1 MMRGLWR
8 SFVPFLLWWPDVS
21 RVTMRADGL
30 AALTGVI
37 VVLPQGVA
45 FATIAGM
52 PPEYGLYA
60 AMVPA
65 VVAALFGSS
74 RQLVSGPTTAASI
87 VLFST
92 LSALAPPGSAAYV
105 QYALTLTFMVGA
117 IQLVMGLARLGTLVN
132 FVSHSVIVG
141 FTSGAAVLI
150 AASQL
155 KNFLGLDMPGGLRFH
170 EIVVHAWSLAGEVD
184 PDSVT
189 VGVVT
194 LAVGIVFKRY
204 WPRFPYMIA
213 ALLAGTLLAGL
224 IEFFTYAGFLHP
236 TTGQSGLRLVGSVP
250 ATLPPLSIPDF
261 SFASLT
267 QLGPAALAVT
277 LFALTEAVSISR
289 SLAARTGE
297 LVDGNQEF
305 VGQGLSNII
314 GSFFSAYVATGSFN
328 RSALNAEAGARTPV
342 SAILAGVLL
351 MGLVLAVAPLLAY
364 LPMPAMAGILFMV
377 AWGIVDVHHIRTIVR
392 ASVADASVLWT
403 TFAAT
408 LLFPLDFAIIL
419 GVFLSLIIYLRQV
432 SRPSVLV
439 RVPDPRERRRPFVTD
454 ATLPQCP
461 QLALVRIDG
470 ALFFGA
476 VSYVA
481 ERLRLIA
488 RRDPLRKH
496 LLLLVRSVSYLD
508 VAGAEM
514 IAREARMRRAAGGQ
528 VYFHQVK
535 DGPMSILRRGGYY
548 DEIGEEN
555 FFHSKSE
562 AIAEVFKR
570 LDRDVCL
577 RCDLRIFNECHA
589 LPKLEDGEEEVA
601 PRPG

>member
-8 SFVPFLLWWPDVS
+8 SFVPFLLWWPDVD
-21 RVTMRADGL
+21 RGTMRADVL
-30 AALTGVI
+30 AAITGVV

-60 AMVPA
+60 AMVPC

-92 LSALAPPGSAAYV
+92 LSALATPGTGAYV

-141 FTSGAAVLI
+141 FTSGAGVLI

-155 KNFLGLDMPGGLRFH
+155 KSFLGLEMPGGLRFH
-170 EIVVHAWSLAGEVD
+170 EIVIHVAHGLGDID
-184 PDSVT
+184 PESVM
-189 VGVVT
+189 VGIVT
-194 LAVGIVFKRY
+194 LAVGIGFKHY
-204 WPRFPYMIA
+204 LPRFPYMIA
-213 ALLAGTLLAGL
+213 ALVAGSLLAGL
-224 IEFFTYAGFLHP
+224 IEFFTYAGFLHSG
-236 TTGQSGLRLVGSVP
+236 TGRSGLRLVGAVP
-250 ATLPPLSIPDF
+250 ATLPPLSSPDF
-261 SFASLT
+261 SFDAFV

-297 LVDGNQEF
+297 VVDGNQEF
-305 VGQGLSNII
+305 FGQGLSNII
-314 GSFFSAYVATGSFN
+314 GSFFSSYVATGSFN
-328 RSALNAEAGARTPV
+328 RSAVNAQAGARTPV
-342 SAILAGVLL
+342 AAILAGGLL
-351 MGLVLAVAPLLAY
+351 MGLVVVVAPLLAY
-364 LPMPAMAGILFMV
+364 LPMPAVAAILFLV

-392 ASVADASVLWT
+392 ASTADAAVLWT

-419 GVFLSLIIYLRQV
+419 GVFLSLIIYLRQA
-432 SRPSVLV
+432 SRPSVVV
-439 RVPDPRERRRPFVTD
+439 RVPDPDDPRRRF
-454 ATLPQCP
+454 ATAGALPQCP
-461 QLALVRIDG
+461 QLAIVRIDG

-488 RRDPLRKH
+488 KRNPLRSTCCSS
-496 LLLLVRSVSYLD
+496 L
-508 VAGAEM
+508 
-514 IAREARMRRAAGGQ
+514 AA
-528 VYFHQVK
+528 
-535 DGPMSILRRGGYY
+535 
-548 DEIGEEN
+548 
-555 FFHSKSE
+555 
-562 AIAEVFKR
+562 
-570 LDRDVCL
+570 
-577 RCDLRIFNECHA
+577 
-589 LPKLEDGEEEVA
+589 
-601 PRPG
+601 

>member
-8 SFVPFLLWWPDVS
+8 SFVPFLLWWPDVD
-21 RVTMRADGL
+21 RGTLRADAL

-60 AMVPA
+60 AMIPA

-92 LSALAPPGSAAYV
+92 LSALAAPGSEAYV
-105 QYALTLTFMVGA
+105 RYALTLTFMVGM

-150 AASQL
+150 AASQIR
-155 KNFLGLDMPGGLRFH
+155 NFLGLEMPGGLRFH
-170 EIVVHAWSLAGEVD
+170 EILVHAWRLLADVD
-184 PDSVT
+184 PDSVA

-194 LAVGIVFKRY
+194 LAVGVAFRRY

-213 ALLAGTLLAGL
+213 ALLAGSLLAGL
-224 IEFFTYAGFLHP
+224 IEFFTYAGFLHAD
-236 TTGQSGLRLVGSVP
+236 TGESGLRLVGAVP
-250 ATLPPLSIPDF
+250 AALPPLSAPDF
-261 SFASLT
+261 SFTTLT

-289 SLAARTGE
+289 SLASRSGE

-305 VGQGLSNII
+305 VGQGLSNIV

-328 RSALNAEAGARTPV
+328 RSAVNAEAGARTPV
-342 SAILAGVLL
+342 AAILAGALL
-351 MGLVLAVAPLLAY
+351 MGLVVVVAPLLAY
-364 LPMPAMAGILFMV
+364 LPMPAMAAVLFLV
-377 AWGIVDVHHIRTIVR
+377 AWGIVDVRQIRTIVR
-392 ASVADASVLWT
+392 ASTADAAVLWA

-419 GVFLSLIIYLRQV
+419 GVFLSLIIYLRQA
-432 SRPSVLV
+432 SRPSVVV
-439 RVPDPRERRRPFVTD
+439 RVPDPDKPKRQFST
-454 ATLPQCP
+454 AGSLPQCP
-461 QLALVRIDG
+461 QLAIVRIDG

-488 RRDPLRKH
+488 KRNPLQKH
-496 LLLLVRSVSYLD
+496 LLLLARSVSYID

-514 IAREARMRRAAGGQ
+514 LAREVRVRREAGGR

-535 DGPMSILRRGGYY
+535 EGPLAILRRGGYH

-555 FFHSKSE
+555 LFLSKAE
-562 AIAEVFKR
+562 AIGEIFER
-570 LDRDVCL
+570 LDRGICL
-577 RCDLRIFNECHA
+577 RCDARIFNECRA
-589 LPKLEDGEEEVA
+589 LPRLEEGGGTP
-601 PRPG
+601 PRSG

>member
-8 SFVPFLLWWPDVS
+8 SFVPFLLWWPDVD
-21 RVTMRADGL
+21 RGTLKADAL
-30 AALTGVI
+30 AALTGAV

-65 VVAALFGSS
+65 IVAALFGSS

-87 VLFST
+87 VLFSS
-92 LSALAPPGSAAYV
+92 LSALAVPGSPAYV

-155 KNFLGLDMPGGLRFH
+155 KNFLGLQMPGGLRFH
-170 EIVVHAWSLAGEVD
+170 EILAHLWQLLGDID
-184 PDSVT
+184 PDSVVVGFVTLT
-189 VGVVT
+189 VGI
-194 LAVGIVFKRY
+194 AFRHY

-213 ALLAGTLLAGL
+213 ALLAGSLLGGL
-224 IEFFTYAGFLHP
+224 IEFFTYAGFLHSVS
-236 TTGQSGLRLVGSVP
+236 GESGLRLVGAVP
-250 ATLPPLSIPDF
+250 ATLPPLSAPDF
-261 SFASLT
+261 SLDAFT
-267 QLGPAALAVT
+267 QLGPIALAVT

-305 VGQGLSNII
+305 VGQGLSNIV
-314 GSFFSAYVATGSFN
+314 GSFVSAYVATGSFN
-328 RSALNAEAGARTPV
+328 RSAVNAESGARTPV
-342 SAILAGVLL
+342 AAILAGVLL
-351 MGLVLAVAPLLAY
+351 VGLVLAVAPLLAF
-364 LPMPAMAGILFMV
+364 LPMPAMAAILFLV

-392 ASVADASVLWT
+392 ANASDAAVLWA

-419 GVFLSLIIYLRQV
+419 GVFLSLIIYLRQA
-432 SRPSVLV
+432 SRPSVAV
-439 RVPDPRERRRPFVTD
+439 RVPDPREPRRRFST
-454 ATLPQCP
+454 AGTLPQCP
-461 QLALVRIDG
+461 QFAMVRIDG

-488 RRDPLRKH
+488 RRNPLQKH

-514 IAREARMRRAAGGQ
+514 LAREARMRRAAGGQ

-535 DGPMSILRRGGYY
+535 EGPMEILRRGGYL
-548 DEIGEEN
+548 DDIGEEN
-555 FFHSKSE
+555 LFLSKAE
-562 AIAEVFKR
+562 AIGGVFER
-570 LDRDVCL
+570 LDRGICL
-577 RCDLRIFNECHA
+577 RCDARIFNECRA
-589 LPKLEDGEEEVA
+589 LPKLEDGGQGPA
-601 PRPG
+601 S

>member
-8 SFVPFLLWWPDVS
+8 SFVPFLLWWPDVD
-21 RVTMRADGL
+21 RGTLKADAL
-30 AALTGVI
+30 AALTGVV

-52 PPEYGLYA
+52 PPQYGLYA
-60 AMVPA
+60 AMIPA

-92 LSALAPPGSAAYV
+92 LSTLAVPGTDAYV
-105 QYALTLTFMVGA
+105 RYALTLTFMVGA

-141 FTSGAAVLI
+141 FTTGAAVLI

-155 KNFLGLDMPGGLRFH
+155 KNFLGLDMPGGLRLYETLIH
-170 EIVVHAWSLAGEVD
+170 LWRLLGDID
-184 PDSVT
+184 PDSVA
-189 VGVVT
+189 VGLFT
-194 LAVGIVFKRY
+194 LAVGIGFKRY

-213 ALLAGTLLAGL
+213 ALLAGSLLGGL
-224 IEFFTYAGFLHP
+224 VEFFTYAGFLHS
-236 TTGQSGLRLVGSVP
+236 GSGESGLRVVGTVP
-250 ATLPPLSIPDF
+250 AALPPLSVPDF
-261 SFASLT
+261 GFATLT

-289 SLAARTGE
+289 SLAARSGE

-305 VGQGLSNII
+305 VGQGLSNVV

-328 RSALNAEAGARTPV
+328 RSAVNAEAGARTPV
-342 SAILAGVLL
+342 AAILAGVLL
-351 MGLVLAVAPLLAY
+351 MGLVLVVAPLLAY
-364 LPMPAMAGILFMV
+364 LPMPAMAAILFLV
-377 AWGIVDVHHIRTIVR
+377 AWGIVDLHQVRTIVR
-392 ASVADASVLWT
+392 ASTADAAVLLA

-432 SRPSVLV
+432 SRPSVVV
-439 RVPDPRERRRPFVTD
+439 RVPDPREPKRRFST
-454 ATLPQCP
+454 AGSLPQCP
-461 QLALVRIDG
+461 QLAIVRIDG

-476 VSYVA
+476 VSWVA

-488 RRDPLRKH
+488 RHNPLQKH
-496 LLLLVRSVSYLD
+496 LLVLARSVSYLD
-508 VAGAEM
+508 VAGAETL
-514 IAREARMRRAAGGQ
+514 AREVRLRRAAGGQ

-535 DGPMSILRRGGYY
+535 EGPMEILRRGGYY
-548 DEIGEEN
+548 DEIGEDN
-555 FFHSKSE
+555 FFLSKAE
-562 AIAEVFKR
+562 AIGEVFGR
-570 LDRDVCL
+570 LDRSVCL
-577 RCDLRIFNECHA
+577 RCEVRIFNECRA
-589 LPKLEDGEEEVA
+589 LPKIEEDGEEPPA
-601 PRPG
+601 PR

>member
-8 SFVPFLLWWPDVS
+8 SFLPFLQWWPDVD
-21 RVTMRADGL
+21 RATMRADAL
-30 AALTGVI
+30 AAVTGAI

-65 VVAALFGSS
+65 VIAALFGSS

-92 LSALAPPGSAAYV
+92 LSALAVPGTEAYV
-105 QYALTLTFMVGA
+105 RYALTLTLMVGL
-117 IQLVMGLARLGTLVN
+117 IQFVMGLARLGTLVN

-141 FTSGAAVLI
+141 FTSGAGVLI

-155 KNFLGLDMPGGLRFH
+155 KNFLGLEMPGGLHFH
-170 EIVVHAWSLAGEVD
+170 EILIHAGRGLGDVNF
-184 PDSVT
+184 DSVA
-189 VGVVT
+189 VGLVT
-194 LAVGIVFKRY
+194 LAVGIAFKRY
-204 WPRFPYMIA
+204 WPRFPYMVA
-213 ALLAGTLLAGL
+213 ALLAGSLFAGL
-224 IEFFTYAGFLHP
+224 IEFFTYAGFLHSG
-236 TTGQSGLRLVGSVP
+236 TGRSGLRLVGAVP
-250 ATLPPLSIPDF
+250 ATLPPLSSPDF
-261 SFASLT
+261 RFDTFT
-267 QLGPAALAVT
+267 QLAPAALAVT

-314 GSFFSAYVATGSFN
+314 GSFFSSYVATGSFN
-328 RSALNAEAGARTPV
+328 RSAVNAEAGARTPV
-342 SAILAGVLL
+342 AAILAGFLL
-351 MGLVLAVAPLLAY
+351 MGLVLVVAPLLAY
-364 LPMPAMAGILFMV
+364 LPMPAMAGILFLV

-392 ASVADASVLWT
+392 ASTADAAVLCS

-408 LLFPLDFAIIL
+408 LLFELDFAIIL
-419 GVFLSLIIYLRQV
+419 GVFLSLIIYLRQA
-432 SRPSVLV
+432 SRPSVVV
-439 RVPDPRERRRPFVTD
+439 RVPDPRERRRPFNT
-454 ATLPQCP
+454 ATSLPQCP
-461 QLALVRIDG
+461 QFAIVRIDG

-488 RRDPLRKH
+488 KRNPLQKH

-514 IAREARMRRAAGGQ
+514 LARELRMRRKAGGQ

-535 DGPMSILRRGGYY
+535 EGPMAILRRGGYFE
-548 DEIGEEN
+548 EIGEEN
-555 FFHSKSE
+555 FFVSKAE
-562 AIAEVFKR
+562 AIGEVFER
-570 LDRDVCL
+570 LDRNICL
-577 RCDLRIFNECHA
+577 RCDRRIFNECRA
-589 LPKLEDGEEEVA
+589 LPKLEQSEEE
-601 PRPG
+601 RSQSQ

>member
-8 SFVPFLLWWPDVS
+8 SFVPFLLWWPEVDRS
-21 RVTMRADGL
+21 TLKADGL
-30 AALTGVI
+30 AALTGTI

-65 VVAALFGSS
+65 IVAALFGSS

-92 LSALAPPGSAAYV
+92 LSTLAVPGTETYV
-105 QYALTLTFMVGA
+105 RYALTLTFMVGA
-117 IQLVMGLARLGTLVN
+117 VQLAMGLARLGTLVN

-141 FTSGAAVLI
+141 FTSGAGVLI

-155 KNFLGLDMPGGLRFH
+155 KGFLGLEMPGGLRFY
-170 EIVVHAWSLAGEVD
+170 EVLIHVWNLLGDID
-184 PDSVT
+184 PDSVI
-189 VGVVT
+189 VGLVT
-194 LAVGIVFKRY
+194 LAVGIGFKHY

-213 ALLAGTLLAGL
+213 ALVAGSLLGGI

-236 TTGQSGLRLVGSVP
+236 ASGESGLRLVGEVP
-250 ATLPPLSIPDF
+250 ATLPPLSMPDF
-261 SFASLT
+261 SLAAFT

-305 VGQGLSNII
+305 VGQGLSNIV
-314 GSFFSAYVATGSFN
+314 GSFFSSYVATGSFS
-328 RSALNAEAGARTPV
+328 RSALNSGAGARTPV
-342 SAILAGVLL
+342 AAILAGILL
-351 MGLVLAVAPLLAY
+351 MGLVVLVAPLLAY
-364 LPMPAMAGILFMV
+364 FPMPAMAAILFLV
-377 AWGIVDVHHIRTIVR
+377 AWGIVDFHHIRTIIR
-392 ASVADASVLWT
+392 ASKADTAVLWA

-432 SRPSVLV
+432 SRPSVV
-439 RVPDPRERRRPFVTD
+439 MRVPDPRQPKRRFSTARS
-454 ATLPQCP
+454 LPQCP
-461 QLALVRIDG
+461 QLAIVRIDG

-488 RRDPLRKH
+488 KRNPLQKH
-496 LLLLVRSVSYLD
+496 LLLLIRSVSYLD
-508 VAGAEM
+508 VAGAEVL
-514 IAREARMRRAAGGQ
+514 AREVRMRRAAGGQ

-535 DGPMSILRRGGYY
+535 EGPMEILRRGGYH
-548 DEIGEEN
+548 DEFGEES
-555 FFHSKSE
+555 FFLSKSE
-562 AIAEVFKR
+562 AIGEVFGR
-570 LDRDVCL
+570 LDRSVCL
-577 RCDLRIFNECHA
+577 RCEARIFNECRTV
-589 LPKLEDGEEEVA
+589 PKLDDGEA
-601 PRPG
+601 KPARDG

>member
-8 SFVPFLLWWPDVS
+8 SFVPFLLWWPDVD
-21 RVTMRADGL
+21 RDTLKADAL
-30 AALTGVI
+30 AALTGAV

-65 VVAALFGSS
+65 IVAALFGSS

-87 VLFST
+87 VLFSS
-92 LSALAPPGSAAYV
+92 LSALAVPGSAAYV

-117 IQLVMGLARLGTLVN
+117 IQLAMGLARLGTLVN

-155 KNFLGLDMPGGLRFH
+155 KNFLGVQMPGGLRFH
-170 EIVVHAWSLAGEVD
+170 EILTHLWQLLGDIDS
-184 PDSVT
+184 DSVV
-189 VGVVT
+189 VGLAT
-194 LAVGIVFKRY
+194 LAVGIAFRHY

-213 ALLAGTLLAGL
+213 ALLAGSLLGGI

-236 TTGQSGLRLVGSVP
+236 VSGESGLRLVGTVP
-250 ATLPPLSIPDF
+250 ATLPPLSAPDF
-261 SFASLT
+261 SLHAFT
-267 QLGPAALAVT
+267 QLGPIALAVT

-305 VGQGLSNII
+305 VGQGLSNLV

-328 RSALNAEAGARTPV
+328 RSAVNAESGARTPV
-342 SAILAGVLL
+342 AAILAGVLL
-351 MGLVLAVAPLLAY
+351 VGLVLAVAPLLAY
-364 LPMPAMAGILFMV
+364 LPMPAMAAILFLV
-377 AWGIVDVHHIRTIVR
+377 AWGIVDLHHIRTIVR
-392 ASVADASVLWT
+392 ASAPDAAVLWA

-419 GVFLSLIIYLRQV
+419 GVFLSLIIYLRQA
-432 SRPSVLV
+432 SRPSVAV
-439 RVPDPRERRRPFVTD
+439 RVPDPREPRRRFST
-454 ATLPQCP
+454 AGTLPQCP
-461 QLALVRIDG
+461 QLAIVRIDG

-488 RRDPLRKH
+488 KRSPRQKH

-514 IAREARMRRAAGGQ
+514 LAREARMRRAAGGR

-535 DGPMSILRRGGYY
+535 EGPMEILRRGGYL

-555 FFHSKSE
+555 FFLSKAE
-562 AIAEVFKR
+562 AIGGVFER
-570 LDRDVCL
+570 LDRGICL
-577 RCDLRIFNECHA
+577 RCDARIFNECRA
-589 LPKLEDGEEEVA
+589 LPKLEEGGEGPVRE
-601 PRPG
+601 G

>member
-8 SFVPFLLWWPDVS
+8 NFVPFLLWWPDVD
-21 RVTMRADGL
+21 RGTLRADAL

-92 LSALAPPGSAAYV
+92 LSALAAPGSEAYV
-105 QYALTLTFMVGA
+105 RYALTLTFMVGM

-155 KNFLGLDMPGGLRFH
+155 KNFLGLEMPGGLRFH
-170 EIVVHAWSLAGEVD
+170 EILVHVWHLLADVD
-184 PDSVT
+184 PDSVA

-194 LAVGIVFKRY
+194 LAVGIAFRRY

-213 ALLAGTLLAGL
+213 ALLAGSLLAGL
-224 IEFFTYAGFLHP
+224 IEFFTYAGFLHAG
-236 TTGQSGLRLVGSVP
+236 TGESGLRLVGAVP
-250 ATLPPLSIPDF
+250 AALPPLSAPDF
-261 SFASLT
+261 SLTALT

-289 SLAARTGE
+289 SLASRSGE

-305 VGQGLSNII
+305 VGQGLSNIV
-314 GSFFSAYVATGSFN
+314 GSFFSSYVATGSFN
-328 RSALNAEAGARTPV
+328 RSAVNAEAGARTPV
-342 SAILAGVLL
+342 AAILAGVLL
-351 MGLVLAVAPLLAY
+351 MGLVVVVAPLLAY
-364 LPMPAMAGILFMV
+364 LPMPAMAAILFLV
-377 AWGIVDVHHIRTIVR
+377 AWGIVDVLQIRTIVR
-392 ASVADASVLWT
+392 ASTADAAVLWA
-403 TFAAT
+403 TFVAT

-419 GVFLSLIIYLRQV
+419 GVFLSLIIYLRQA
-432 SRPSVLV
+432 SRPSVVV
-439 RVPDPRERRRPFVTD
+439 RVPDPEKPKRRFST
-454 ATLPQCP
+454 AGSLPQCP
-461 QLALVRIDG
+461 QLAIVRIDG

-488 RRDPLRKH
+488 KRNPLQKH
-496 LLLLVRSVSYLD
+496 LLLLARSVSYID

-514 IAREARMRRAAGGQ
+514 LAREVRVRRGAGGQ

-535 DGPMSILRRGGYY
+535 EGPMEILRRGGYH

-555 FFHSKSE
+555 FFASKAE
-562 AIAEVFKR
+562 AIANVFGR
-570 LDRDVCL
+570 LDRDICL
-577 RCDLRIFNECHA
+577 RCDARIFNECQS
-589 LPKLEDGEEEVA
+589 LPRLEEGGEESST
-601 PRPG
+601 PD

>member
-8 SFVPFLLWWPDVS
+8 SFVPFVLWWPDVD
-21 RVTMRADGL
+21 RATLKADAL
-30 AALTGVI
+30 AALTGAV

-65 VVAALFGSS
+65 IVAALFGSS

-87 VLFST
+87 VLFSS
-92 LSALAPPGSAAYV
+92 LSALAVPGSAAYV
-105 QYALTLTFMVGA
+105 QHALTLTFMVGV
-117 IQLVMGLARLGTLVN
+117 IQLAMGLARLGTLVN

-155 KNFLGLDMPGGLRFH
+155 KNFLGVQMPGGLRFH
-170 EIVVHAWSLAGEVD
+170 EILTHLWHLLGDID
-184 PDSVT
+184 PDSVV
-189 VGVVT
+189 VGLVT
-194 LAVGIVFKRY
+194 LAVGIAFRRY
-204 WPRFPYMIA
+204 WPRFPYMIG
-213 ALLAGTLLAGL
+213 ALLAGSLLGGI

-236 TTGQSGLRLVGSVP
+236 VSGESGLRLVGTVP
-250 ATLPPLSIPDF
+250 ATLPPLSAPEL
-261 SFASLT
+261 SLDAFT
-267 QLGPAALAVT
+267 ELGPIALAVT

-297 LVDGNQEF
+297 LTDGNQEF
-305 VGQGLSNII
+305 VGQGLSNIV

-328 RSALNAEAGARTPV
+328 RSAVNAESGARTPV
-342 SAILAGVLL
+342 AAILAGVLL
-351 MGLVLAVAPLLAY
+351 VGLVLAVAPLLAY
-364 LPMPAMAGILFMV
+364 LPMPAMAAILFLV
-377 AWGIVDVHHIRTIVR
+377 AWGIVDVRHIRTIVR
-392 ASVADASVLWT
+392 ASASDAAVLWA

-419 GVFLSLIIYLRQV
+419 GVFLSLIIYLRQA
-432 SRPSVLV
+432 SRPSVAV
-439 RVPDPRERRRPFVTD
+439 RVPDPREPRRRFSTS
-454 ATLPQCP
+454 AALPQCP
-461 QLALVRIDG
+461 QFAMVRIDG

-476 VSYVA
+476 VTYVA

-488 RRDPLRKH
+488 RRDPRQKH

-514 IAREARMRRAAGGQ
+514 LAREARMRRAAGGR
-528 VYFHQVK
+528 VYLHQVK
-535 DGPMSILRRGGYY
+535 EGPMEILRRGGYL

-555 FFHSKSE
+555 LFLSKAE
-562 AIAEVFKR
+562 AIGGVFER
-570 LDRDVCL
+570 LDRSICL
-577 RCDLRIFNECHA
+577 RCDARIFNECRA
-589 LPKLEDGEEEVA
+589 LPKLEEGGEGPA
-601 PRPG
+601 ASN

>member
-8 SFVPFLLWWPDVS
+8 SFVPFLLWWPDVD
-21 RVTMRADGL
+21 RGTLKADAL
-30 AALTGVI
+30 AALTGAV

-65 VVAALFGSS
+65 IVAALFGSS

-87 VLFST
+87 VLFSS
-92 LSALAPPGSAAYV
+92 LSALAAPGSAAYV

-155 KNFLGLDMPGGLRFH
+155 KNFLGLQMPGGLRFH
-170 EIVVHAWSLAGEVD
+170 EILAHLWQLLGDID
-184 PDSVT
+184 PDSVV
-189 VGVVT
+189 VGLAT
-194 LAVGIVFKRY
+194 LVVGIAFRRY

-213 ALLAGTLLAGL
+213 ALLAGSLLGGI

-236 TTGQSGLRLVGSVP
+236 VSGESGLRLVGTVP
-250 ATLPPLSIPDF
+250 ATLPPLSAPDF
-261 SFASLT
+261 SLHSFT
-267 QLGPAALAVT
+267 QLGPVALAVT

-305 VGQGLSNII
+305 VGQGLSNIV

-328 RSALNAEAGARTPV
+328 RSAVNAESGARTPV
-342 SAILAGVLL
+342 AAILAGVLL
-351 MGLVLAVAPLLAY
+351 VGLVLAVAPLLAY
-364 LPMPAMAGILFMV
+364 LPMPAMAAILFLV

-392 ASVADASVLWT
+392 ASASDAAVLWA

-419 GVFLSLIIYLRQV
+419 GVFLSLIIYLRQA
-432 SRPSVLV
+432 SRPSVAV
-439 RVPDPRERRRPFVTD
+439 RVPDPREPRRRFSTS
-454 ATLPQCP
+454 AALPQCP
-461 QLALVRIDG
+461 QLAIVRIDG

-476 VSYVA
+476 VTYVA

-488 RRDPLRKH
+488 RRNPRQKH

-514 IAREARMRRAAGGQ
+514 LAREARMRRAAGGQ

-535 DGPMSILRRGGYY
+535 EGPMEILRRGGYL

-555 FFHSKSE
+555 LFLSKAE
-562 AIAEVFKR
+562 AIGGVFEH
-570 LDRDVCL
+570 LDRSICL
-577 RCDLRIFNECHA
+577 RCDARIFNECRS
-589 LPKLEDGEEEVA
+589 LPRLGEGGEGPA
-601 PRPG
+601 S

>member
-8 SFVPFLLWWPDVS
+8 SFAPFLLWWPDVD
-21 RVTMRADGL
+21 RGTLKADGL

-65 VVAALFGSS
+65 IVAALFGSS

-92 LSALAPPGSAAYV
+92 LSTLAVPGTEAYV
-105 QYALTLTFMVGA
+105 GYALTLTFMVGA
-117 IQLVMGLARLGTLVN
+117 IQLAMGLARLGTLVN

-141 FTSGAAVLI
+141 FTSGAGVLI

-155 KNFLGLDMPGGLRFH
+155 KNFLGLEMPGGLRFY
-170 EIVVHAWSLAGEVD
+170 EVLVHVWNLLGDID
-184 PDSVT
+184 PDSVI
-189 VGVVT
+189 VGLVT
-194 LAVGIVFKRY
+194 LAVGIGFKHY
-204 WPRFPYMIA
+204 LPRFPYMIA
-213 ALLAGTLLAGL
+213 ALVAGSLLGGL

-236 TTGQSGLRLVGSVP
+236 VTGESGLRLVGTVP
-250 ATLPPLSIPDF
+250 ATLPPLSAPDF
-261 SFASLT
+261 SLAAFT

-289 SLAARTGE
+289 SLGARTGE

-305 VGQGLSNII
+305 VGQGLSNIV

-328 RSALNAEAGARTPV
+328 RSAVNAQAGARTPV
-342 SAILAGVLL
+342 AAILAGVLL
-351 MGLVLAVAPLLAY
+351 MGLVVVVAPLLAY
-364 LPMPAMAGILFMV
+364 FPMPAMAAILFLV
-377 AWGIVDVHHIRTIVR
+377 AWGIVDFHHIRTIVR
-392 ASVADASVLWT
+392 ASKADAAVLWT

-432 SRPSVLV
+432 SRPSVDM
-439 RVPDPRERRRPFVTD
+439 RVPDPRLPKRRFST
-454 ATLPQCP
+454 AGSLPQCP
-461 QLALVRIDG
+461 QLAIVRIDG

-488 RRDPLRKH
+488 KRNPFQKH
-496 LLLLVRSVSYLD
+496 LLLLVRSMSYLD
-508 VAGAEM
+508 MAGAEM
-514 IAREARMRRAAGGQ
+514 LAREVRMRRAAGGR
-528 VYFHQVK
+528 VYFHQAK
-535 DGPMSILRRGGYY
+535 EGPMAILRRGGYH

-555 FFHSKSE
+555 FFLSKSE
-562 AIAEVFKR
+562 AIGEVFGR
-570 LDRDVCL
+570 LDRSVCL
-577 RCDLRIFNECHA
+577 RCEARIFNECRA
-589 LPKLEDGEEEVA
+589 LPKIEEDGEGPA
-601 PRPG
+601 RSG

>member
-8 SFVPFLLWWPDVS
+8 SFVPFLLWWPDVD
-21 RVTMRADGL
+21 RGTLKADAL
-30 AALTGVI
+30 AALTGAV

-65 VVAALFGSS
+65 IVAALFGSS

-87 VLFST
+87 VLFSS
-92 LSALAPPGSAAYV
+92 LSALAVPGSAAYV

-155 KNFLGLDMPGGLRFH
+155 KNFLGLQMPGGLRFH
-170 EIVVHAWSLAGEVD
+170 EILAHLWQLLGDID
-184 PDSVT
+184 PDSVV
-189 VGVVT
+189 VGLAT
-194 LAVGIVFKRY
+194 LAVGIAFRRY

-213 ALLAGTLLAGL
+213 ALLAGGLLSGI

-236 TTGQSGLRLVGSVP
+236 VSGESGLRLVGTVP
-250 ATLPPLSIPDF
+250 ATLPPLSAPDF
-261 SFASLT
+261 SLHSFT
-267 QLGPAALAVT
+267 QLGPVALAVT

-305 VGQGLSNII
+305 VGQGLSNIV

-328 RSALNAEAGARTPV
+328 RSAVNAESGARTPV
-342 SAILAGVLL
+342 AAILAGVLL
-351 MGLVLAVAPLLAY
+351 VGLVLAVAPLLAY
-364 LPMPAMAGILFMV
+364 LPMPAMAAILFLV

-392 ASVADASVLWT
+392 ASASDAAVLWA

-419 GVFLSLIIYLRQV
+419 GVFLSLII
-432 SRPSVLV
+432 
-439 RVPDPRERRRPFVTD
+439 
-454 ATLPQCP
+454 
-461 QLALVRIDG
+461 
-470 ALFFGA
+470 
-476 VSYVA
+476 
-481 ERLRLIA
+481 
-488 RRDPLRKH
+488 
-496 LLLLVRSVSYLD
+496 
-508 VAGAEM
+508 
-514 IAREARMRRAAGGQ
+514 
-528 VYFHQVK
+528 
-535 DGPMSILRRGGYY
+535 
-548 DEIGEEN
+548 
-555 FFHSKSE
+555 
-562 AIAEVFKR
+562 
-570 LDRDVCL
+570 
-577 RCDLRIFNECHA
+577 
-589 LPKLEDGEEEVA
+589 
-601 PRPG
+601 

>member
-8 SFVPFLLWWPDVS
+8 SFVPFLLWWPDVD
-21 RVTMRADGL
+21 RGTLKADAL
-30 AALTGVI
+30 AALTGAV

-65 VVAALFGSS
+65 IVAALFGSS

-87 VLFST
+87 VLFSS
-92 LSALAPPGSAAYV
+92 LSALAVPGSAAYV

-117 IQLVMGLARLGTLVN
+117 IQLAMGLARLGTLVN

-155 KNFLGLDMPGGLRFH
+155 KNFLGLQMPGGLRFH
-170 EIVVHAWSLAGEVD
+170 EILAHLWQLLGDID
-184 PDSVT
+184 PDSVV
-189 VGVVT
+189 VGLAT
-194 LAVGIVFKRY
+194 LAVGIAFRRY

-213 ALLAGTLLAGL
+213 ALLAGSLLGGI

-236 TTGQSGLRLVGSVP
+236 VSGESGLRLVGTVP
-250 ATLPPLSIPDF
+250 ATLPPLSAPDF
-261 SFASLT
+261 SLHSFT
-267 QLGPAALAVT
+267 QLGPVALAVT

-305 VGQGLSNII
+305 VGQGLSNIV

-328 RSALNAEAGARTPV
+328 RSAVNAESGARTPIA
-342 SAILAGVLL
+342 AILAGVLL
-351 MGLVLAVAPLLAY
+351 VGLVLAVAPLLAY
-364 LPMPAMAGILFMV
+364 LPMPAMAAILFLV

-392 ASVADASVLWT
+392 ASASDAAVLWA

-419 GVFLSLIIYLRQV
+419 GVFLSLIIYLRQA
-432 SRPSVLV
+432 SRPSVAV
-439 RVPDPRERRRPFVTD
+439 RVPDPREPRRRFSTS
-454 ATLPQCP
+454 AALPQCP

-476 VSYVA
+476 VTYVA

-488 RRDPLRKH
+488 KRNPLQKH

-514 IAREARMRRAAGGQ
+514 LAREARMRRAAGGQ

-535 DGPMSILRRGGYY
+535 EGPMEILRRGGYL

-555 FFHSKSE
+555 LFLSKAE
-562 AIAEVFKR
+562 AIGAVFER
-570 LDRDVCL
+570 LDRSICL
-577 RCDLRIFNECHA
+577 RCDARIFNECRA
-589 LPKLEDGEEEVA
+589 LPKLEEGGQEPARDG
-601 PRPG
+601 